1 MVKEGKEMVDRNT
14 VCKACEGTG
23 MLADDEEWQY
33 TCTVCGGD
41 GHFYPEDKPEPSN
54 LINVDENNRI
64 LD

>member
-1 MVKEGKEMVDRNT
+1 MVDRRN

-41 GHFYPEDKPEPSN
+41 GHASRERPEHSS

>member
-1 MVKEGKEMVDRNT
+1 MVDRNH

-33 TCTVCGGD
+33 RCTICGGD
-41 GHFYPEDKPEPSN
+41 GYFDPNDEPLPSN
-54 LINVDENNRI
+54 QINVDENNRL

>member
-1 MVKEGKEMVDRNT
+1 MVDRNN

-41 GHFYPEDKPEPSN
+41 GHLYPGDNTEPSN

>member
-1 MVKEGKEMVDRNT
+1 MVDRRENT
-14 VCKACEGTG
+14 CKACEGTG

-41 GHFYPEDKPEPSN
+41 GIFHPGDRAEPSG
-54 LINVDENNRI
+54 LINVDENNRM

>member
-1 MVKEGKEMVDRNT
+1 MVNRDD

-41 GHFYPEDKPEPSN
+41 GHLSPGENPTPDKY
-54 LINVDENNRI
+54 INVDENNRI

>member
-1 MVKEGKEMVDRNT
+1 MRKERKIVDRRN

-23 MLADDEEWQY
+23 MLSDDEEWQY

-41 GHFYPEDKPEPSN
+41 GEFFPGDRAEPARP
-54 LINVDENNRI
+54 INVDENNRL

>member
-1 MVKEGKEMVDRNT
+1 MVDRKN

-41 GHFYPEDKPEPSN
+41 GYVQQEHSTSSTV
-54 LINVDENNRI
+54 LHVDENNRI

>member
-1 MVKEGKEMVDRNT
+1 MVDRNH

-33 TCTVCGGD
+33 TCTVCGGE
-41 GHFYPEDKPEPSN
+41 GYVQQEHPASSTV
-54 LINVDENNRI
+54 LHVDENNRI

>member
-1 MVKEGKEMVDRNT
+1 MVNRKN

-41 GHFYPEDKPEPSN
+41 GSFSPGDRAEPPSP
-54 LINVDENNRI
+54 INVDENNRL